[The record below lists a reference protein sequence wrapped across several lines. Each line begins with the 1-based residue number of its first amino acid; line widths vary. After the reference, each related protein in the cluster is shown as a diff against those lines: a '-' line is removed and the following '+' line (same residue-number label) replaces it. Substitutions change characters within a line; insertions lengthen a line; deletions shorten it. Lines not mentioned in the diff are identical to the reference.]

1 MAKLI
6 PHVDVLKEEASRW
19 ILWVDGT
26 SNLKGYGAR
35 IILEGLDGVMIEQ
48 LLHFSFET
56 SNNQP

>member
-1 MAKLI
+1 M
-6 PHVDVLKEEASRW
+6 DVLKEEASRW